1 MGITTPSLATLLF
14 VASAF
19 AFFVA
24 SADTETADI
33 KTTEVET
40 VEAQSETLPLV
51 EEQTDGQA
59 RGGQAEEQ
67 VVAPLEEQLE
77 TPPPLPEQTPPPTST
92 EVTPEP
98 TPTST
103 PEPTPEPPAEPLPS
117 PVDEQKPQNAPPADP
132 PTDPPADPPTPEP
145 SVDEEDDFYQSL
157 GVVLEVIDTENENDI
172 VQHPNFILAE
182 VERKADCTSVIGML
196 GTSKQMFRIRMRSS
210 SGDFK
215 VNITPEKQTSLWTSE
230 NGDQF
235 DFNDKRDCKDAPK
248 GDNDDY
254 GGKMKISPRKGSIQ
268 KLGCTANCDPQN
280 SVMLTKGATFSERVV
295 DSITLISGSNV
306 EANTTWLIS
315 GMQVKQALPAKLP
328 EGTYSIPMVVTLLVE
343 Q

>member
-1 MGITTPSLATLLF
+1 MGYYYPILLTTLF
-14 VASAF
+14 LSS
-19 AFFVA
+19 AFFVVA
-24 SADTETADI
+24 DTGADTETTNA
-33 KTTEVET
+33 
-40 VEAQSETLPLV
+40 ETLPLV
-51 EEQTDGQA
+51 EEQA

-98 TPTST
+98 APTST
-103 PEPTPEPPAEPLPS
+103 PELTPEPPAEPLPS
-117 PVDEQKPQNAPPADP
+117 PVDEQKPQNA
-132 PTDPPADPPTPEP
+132 PPADPPTPEP

-172 VQHPNFILAE
+172 VQRPNFILAE

-280 SVMLTKGATFSERVV
+280 SVILNKGATFSEGVV

-328 EGTYSIPMVVTLLVE
+328 EGTYSIPMVVTLLAE